1 MKKDSFL
8 KGTLVASVAII
19 LTKILGIL
27 YVIPFYSIIGKQ
39 GGVLYAYAY
48 NIYNLFLNIST
59 AGIPIAI
66 SMIVSEYITLNMHE
80 AKERV
85 YKISKK
91 LVLLISIVSFLVLF
105 FFAYYVAVFFVGG
118 IDGSTPK
125 NDIDLAV
132 KAIALALLVAPIIS
146 VYRGYMQ
153 GHKYISPGSIS
164 QVIEQLIRII
174 VVLLGS
180 YLAINVLGYSIT
192 TGVVVALLGALIGA
206 VAALIYLKVKIHK
219 NKEKFEVKDKS
230 KKDNIT
236 NKEITKKIVYFCIP
250 LIIISVTNDLYN
262 ITDMKL
268 IIKGLYMIGYPASD
282 AELISSIIATW
293 APKICMIL
301 MAISM
306 GLATS
311 LTPHIIEKHTKKD
324 YKGSNEIFNQAISSM
339 ICAGLPMAA
348 GIIIFKDEI
357 YNIFYGSSIYGGN
370 ILAISIIVTLVIGIL
385 TVANTSLQG
394 FKKFKVVILGTIT
407 GLLINI
413 ILDIPLI
420 LLFNKIGIIP
430 YFGTSVA
437 TIIGAMISLTIA
449 MIYLKKVYKFKYKKI
464 WHNLTKTLVAT
475 IIMTLLIVCLNQI
488 INLELTGRTALT
500 IKVMI
505 YGIVGAG
512 VYAIIMYFNNGFN
525 EVFGKEIVDK
535 VLKRIHLKREN

>member
-19 LTKILGIL
+19 LTKVLGVL

-91 LVLLISIVSFLVLF
+91 LVLAISILSFLVLF
-105 FFAYYVAVFFVGG
+105 LFAYYVAVFFVGG

-125 NDIDLAV
+125 KDIDLAV
-132 KAIALALLVAPIIS
+132 KAISLSLLVAPIIS

-180 YLAINVLGYSIT
+180 YLAISVLGYSIT

-206 VAALIYLKVKIHK
+206 IAAYIYLRIKIYK
-219 NKEKFEVKDKS
+219 NKEKFEVKDKN

-262 ITDMKL
+262 IIDMKL
-268 IIKGLYMIGYPASD
+268 IIKGLYMIGYTASNS
-282 AELISSIIATW
+282 ELISSIIATW
-293 APKICMIL
+293 APKICMII
-301 MAISM
+301 MAVSM

-324 YKGSNEIFNQAISSM
+324 YKGSNNIFNQAISTM
-339 ICAGLPMAA
+339 ICVATPMIA

-357 YNIFYGSSIYGGN
+357 YNIFYGKSAYGGN
-370 ILAISIIVTLVIGIL
+370 ILAISAVVTLVIGIL

-394 FKKFKVVILGTIT
+394 FKKFKVVILSTLT
-407 GLLINI
+407 GLVINT
-413 ILDIPLI
+413 ILDIPFI
-420 LLFNKIGIIP
+420 LLFNKIGILP
-430 YFGTSVA
+430 YLGTSTA
-437 TIIGAMISLTIA
+437 TILGALISLTIV
-449 MIYLKKVYKFKYKKI
+449 MTYLKKKYEFKYNDI
-464 WHNLTKTLVAT
+464 WKNTFKTLLAT
-475 IIMTLLIVCLNQI
+475 IIMSLLIISLNQI
-488 INLELTGRTALT
+488 INIESTGRVLLT

-505 YGIVGAG
+505 YGIIGAIT
-512 VYAIIMYFNNGFN
+512 YAIIMYYNNSFN
-525 EVFGKEIVDK
+525 EIFGKDIVDK
-535 VLKRIHLKREN
+535 ILKKLHLKKIK

>member
-192 TGVVVALLGALIGA
+192 TGVVVALLGALVGA

-236 NKEITKKIVYFCIP
+236 NKEITKKIIYFCIP

-324 YKGSNEIFNQAISSM
+324 YKSSNEIFNQAISSM

-488 INLELTGRTALT
+488 INLELTGRIALT

>member
-8 KGTLVASVAII
+8 KGSLIASAAII
-19 LTKILGIL
+19 LTKILGVL
-27 YVIPFYSIIGKQ
+27 YVIPFYSIIGEQ

-66 SMIVSEYITLNMHE
+66 SMIVSEYITLNLNE

-91 LVLLISIVSFLVLF
+91 LVLAISIFAFLILF

-125 NDIDLAV
+125 RDIDLAV

-192 TGVVVALLGALIGA
+192 TGVIVALLGALIGA
-206 VAALIYLKVKIHK
+206 IAALIYLKLKIYN
-219 NKEKFEVKDKS
+219 NKEKFAVKEKN
-230 KKDNIT
+230 KKDNVS
-236 NKEITKKIVYFCIP
+236 NNEIVKKIFYFCIP

-268 IIKGLYMIGYPASD
+268 IIKGLYMIGYPAHN

-293 APKICMIL
+293 APKICMII

-311 LTPHIIEKHTKKD
+311 LTPNIIEKYTKKD
-324 YKGSNEIFNQAISSM
+324 YKGSNKIFNQAINTM
-339 ICAGLPMAA
+339 ICASVPMTA

-357 YNIFYGSSIYGGN
+357 YNIFYGGSVYGGN
-370 ILAISIIVTLVIGIL
+370 ILAISTIVSLIIGIL

-407 GLLINI
+407 GLVINI
-413 ILDIPLI
+413 LLDIPLI
-420 LLFNKIGIIP
+420 LLFNKIGILP

-437 TIIGAMISLTIA
+437 TIIGALISLIIVMA
-449 MIYLKKVYKFKYKKI
+449 YLKKVYNFKYNSILKSTSKVI
-464 WHNLTKTLVAT
+464 FASF
-475 IIMTLLIVCLNQI
+475 IMTVLIVCLNTI
-488 INLELTGRTALT
+488 IDFKVVGRIALT

-505 YGIVGAG
+505 YGIIGTI
-512 VYAIIMYFNNGFN
+512 VYATIMYYNNGLN
-525 EVFGKEIVDK
+525 EIFGKEVIDK
-535 VLKRIHLKREN
+535 ILKKLHLKRSN